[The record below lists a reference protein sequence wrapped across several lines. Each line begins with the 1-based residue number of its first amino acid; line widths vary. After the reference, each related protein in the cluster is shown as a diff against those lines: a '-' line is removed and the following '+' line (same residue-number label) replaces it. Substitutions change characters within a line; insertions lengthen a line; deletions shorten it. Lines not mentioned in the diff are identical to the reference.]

1 MRIYIIGMPGTGK
14 SHFGK
19 MLAKAMHLSFIDT
32 DEQVEQVTQLSIRQ
46 LIEQKGEKAFRT
58 IESEVLLKTAANAH
72 CVIATGGGT
81 PVYNNQIQWMKNHGI
96 VVWIDTDL
104 SLIAKRIAQ
113 NITRRPLFMGLE
125 EPQIAQK
132 LSEIYTLRKKI
143 YKNADVFLTVKTL
156 RNTSLTPVIQRIV
169 KLSKRSK

>member
-19 MLAKAMHLSFIDT
+19 MLARAMHLSFIDT
-32 DEQVEQVTQLSIRQ
+32 DEQVEQKTQLSIRQ
-46 LIEQKGEKAFRT
+46 LIELKGEAVFRT
-58 IESEVLLKTAANAH
+58 IESDVLFKTALNAH
-72 CVIATGGGT
+72 CVISTGGGT
-81 PVYNNQIQWMKNHGI
+81 PVHNNQIQWMKTNGI

-113 NITRRPLFMGLE
+113 NITRRPLFMGLDE
-125 EPQIAQK
+125 AQIAQK

-143 YKNADVFLTVKTL
+143 YKNADIFLPVKTL
-156 RNTSLTPVIQRIV
+156 HNTSLTPVIQRIV
-169 KLSKRSK
+169 KLSKRAK